1 MEVNP
6 PKKETMQVNLKQ
18 AEIITALK
26 QYITNQGISLV
37 GKTVDISFTAG
48 RKEAGLS
55 AEISIEDSDLPE
67 FVSSETTEASTDV
80 VVLKVVHADPVAD
93 EEKTVEDAV
102 AEAPAAEAQAESLTI
117 KTTSLFGN

>member
-6 PKKETMQVNLKQ
+6 PKKETMQINLKQ
-18 AEIITALK
+18 SEIITALK
-26 QYITNQGISLV
+26 QYITHQGISLV

-55 AEISIEDSDLPE
+55 AEISIEDSGLPE
-67 FVSSETTEASTDV
+67 FVSSETTETSTDV

-93 EEKTVEDAV
+93 EEIAAVE
-102 AEAPAAEAQAESLTI
+102 EPAAEAQPEPLTI

>member
-6 PKKETMQVNLKQ
+6 PKKETMQINLKQ

-55 AEISIEDSDLPE
+55 ADISIEDSGLPE

-93 EEKTVEDAV
+93 EEKAVEDAV
-102 AEAPAAEAQAESLTI
+102 AEAPAEPPTV

>member
-1 MEVNP
+1 
-6 PKKETMQVNLKQ
+6 MQINLKQ

-55 AEISIEDSDLPE
+55 ADIAIEDSGLPE
-67 FVSSETTEASTDV
+67 FVSSETTEASSNV
-80 VVLKVVHADPVAD
+80 AVLKVVHTDTVAD
-93 EEKTVEDAV
+93 EEITVEESV
-102 AEAPAAEAQAESLTI
+102 AEVPAEPAVT

>member
-1 MEVNP
+1 MEVNQ
-6 PKKETMQVNLKQ
+6 PKKETMQINLKQ

-55 AEISIEDSDLPE
+55 ADIAIEDSGLPE
-67 FVSSETTEASTDV
+67 FVSSETTEATTDV
-80 VVLKVVHADPVAD
+80 VVLKVVPADPVAD

-102 AEAPAAEAQAESLTI
+102 AEAPAEPTTV

>member
-1 MEVNP
+1 MEVNQ
-6 PKKETMQVNLKQ
+6 PKKETMQINLKQ

-55 AEISIEDSDLPE
+55 ADIAIEDSGLPE
-67 FVSSETTEASTDV
+67 FVSSETPEASTDV
-80 VVLKVVHADPVAD
+80 VVLKGVHADPVAD
-93 EEKTVEDAV
+93 EEKTVEDTV
-102 AEAPAAEAQAESLTI
+102 AEAPAEPTTV